1 MTTRLAGAKT
11 RFLPF
16 NRGRDGGAG
25 NPANQAGHRMAY
37 LWRDVW
43 AQDNWLD
50 LLQRFVTAE
59 QPAKGPKTAVEMIF
73 PRSTCGT
80 RCGRLRPPHDR
91 RDLYTMRQAI
101 EEGFILDVL
110 ASYTIY
116 KTYWNIQKRTP
127 DDPAYDTAKAKAAIA
142 RFVSLHEHNLAQK
155 GGQELRIDPGPGAGR
170 RKPGPGTGRTT
181 RATGSRPSP
190 LVSCSDHERSPA
202 RHDGHPAFV
211 GQHTHRS
218 RCGAL
223 GHAVLLSQ
231 ADR

>member
-73 PRSTCGT
+73 PRFHQWDAVRALEAAARSEGPVHDAAGDRGGVHP
-80 RCGRLRPPHDR
+80 RCA
-91 RDLYTMRQAI
+91 RQ
-101 EEGFILDVL
+101 LHHLQDVL
-110 ASYTIY
+110 
-116 KTYWNIQKRTP
+116 
-127 DDPAYDTAKAKAAIA
+127 
-142 RFVSLHEHNLAQK
+142 EHPEENP
-155 GGQELRIDPGPGAGR
+155 R
-170 RKPGPGTGRTT
+170 
-181 RATGSRPSP
+181 
-190 LVSCSDHERSPA
+190 
-202 RHDGHPAFV
+202 
-211 GQHTHRS
+211 
-218 RCGAL
+218 
-223 GHAVLLSQ
+223 
-231 ADR
+231 